1 MAERVRCSTSVN
13 IYESDVSPFSVC
25 IRFESRRPSH
35 GDWIVFTCAD
45 QMRHIYVCEFAQI
58 IIGWG
63 SLALLG
69 CSAAAA
75 VLAVFMLG
83 ADCDKQRAHTHTIAL
98 GKNVRFV
105 MTTILLSVVC
115 AVCSEPRVCL
125 HLLDIRYL

>member
-1 MAERVRCSTSVN
+1 MA
-13 IYESDVSPFSVC
+13 IGLFSHAPIEC
-25 IRFESRRPSH
+25 AIFTYANLRRSLS
-35 GDWIVFTCAD
+35 
-45 QMRHIYVCEFAQI
+45 
-58 IIGWG
+58 G

-69 CSAAAA
+69 CAAAAA